1 MSLLQ
6 KNSENKNKLSSVLQ
20 CWMDQ
25 CTSKVT
31 WNSIISAVEGEI
43 VEKKAVAYKIREHV
57 LSINQSRSN
66 EHKRPLREI
75 SPKRI
80 GSHTSMSSS
89 SSSQKEIK
97 SKNNGDYSM

>member
-1 MSLLQ
+1 
-6 KNSENKNKLSSVLQ
+6 
-20 CWMDQ
+20 MDQ

-31 WNSIISAVEGEI
+31 WNSVISAVEGEI
-43 VEKKAVAYKIREHV
+43 VEKKAVADKIREHV

-80 GSHTSMSSS
+80 GSHTSISSS